1 MKTHIDNHI
10 PYEATHVGEYIF
22 DEMEARNMTQKE
34 LAKALEIQPSYLN
47 EIIKGTRDINAEIAV
62 QLEKVWGTKAYIWLA
77 LQAKDEIDLVRITYR
92 GVEMPAVIWS
102 KKTPNLK
109 GVTGVA

>member
-34 LAKALEIQPSYLN
+34 LAKALDIQPSYLN
-47 EIIKGTRDINAEIAV
+47 EIIKGKRNINAEIAV
-62 QLEKVWGTKAYIWLA
+62 KLEKVWGTKAYIWLN
-77 LQAKDEIDLVRITYR
+77 LQAKYEIDLVRIKYR
-92 GVEMPAVIWS
+92 DMEVPAVI
-102 KKTPNLK
+102 
-109 GVTGVA
+109 